1 MTNVLTIF
9 FYFIFVTEQQDNK
22 TPKKK
27 FLTQNYF
34 SMPYLLMKI
43 KLEAIN
49 FHEKTE
55 NFLFFSLMV
64 FNQFFFLHSVSL
76 YTHLITISSSLS
88 IYFSSFI
95 SSIVYGV
102 SIYILS
108 FFNSQYFKKKKK
120 KKIFFLHW
128 FFLIA
133 FLLDLFFKRKKKYNE
148 QKEIFLW
155 LNICYIYHIIQYLIT
170 SISHRCSFPPL

>member
-1 MTNVLTIF
+1 MMDEKLVHFSMIFMTPLDKCLDDIF
-9 FYFIFVTEQQDNK
+9 FILFLSPNSK
-22 TPKKK
+22 TKKK

-133 FLLDLFFKRKKKYNE
+133 FLLDLFFKREKN
-148 QKEIFLW
+148 
-155 LNICYIYHIIQYLIT
+155 IT
-170 SISHRCSFPPL
+170 SKRKFFYDWIYVIFIT